1 MLTFLR
7 WRPLRPETDYSYPL
21 VAQGMKEMIEA
32 GGYGA
37 IGGHGE
43 HHALTPHWEIWMAAE
58 ALGPMGALEVATVHG
73 AHFLAASAALGSI
86 EQGKLADLLVLN
98 ANPLEDIRNTR
109 DIQYVMKGG
118 TLYEADT
125 LDEVW
130 PTERPFGPYYWLN
143 GEPWIADTRPVDYWD
158 RRAVSDA
165 RSQERPQDRK
175 E

>member
-7 WRPLRPETDYSYPL
+7 WRPLRPDTDYSYPL
-21 VAQGMKEMIEA
+21 VAQGMKEIIEA

-58 ALGPMGALEVATVHG
+58 ALGPMGALTVATMHG
-73 AHFLAASAALGSI
+73 AHFLGAQEDLGSI
-86 EQGKLADLLVLN
+86 ERGKLADLLVLN
-98 ANPLEDIRNTR
+98 ANPLEDIRNTL
-109 DIQYVMKGG
+109 DIQYVMKDG

-130 PTERPFGPYYWLN
+130 PRSEPFGPYYWVDAAALQ
-143 GEPWIADTRPVDYWD
+143 DDMRPIDYWD
-158 RRAVSDA
+158 RNGSR
-165 RSQERPQDRK
+165 
-175 E
+175 